1 MQQDYQ
7 RGDLVMIE
15 SIRSKSLFL
24 IYHVYDDCVK
34 LIDNKSN
41 LYPVG
46 RNLFVKKD
54 SLTLLSRQGP
64 DDGTANNIVD

>member
-15 SIRSKSLFL
+15 SMRTRSLFL
-24 IYHVYDDCVK
+24 IYSVYDDCVK
-34 LIDNKSN
+34 LIDNKNN

-46 RNLFVKKD
+46 RNLFIKKD
-54 SLTLLSRQGP
+54 SLVLLNRQEP
-64 DDGTANNIVD
+64 DDGTANDIVD

>member
-15 SIRSKSLFL
+15 SMRTRSLFL
-24 IYHVYDDCVK
+24 IYSVYDDCVK
-34 LIDNKSN
+34 LVDNKSN

-46 RNLFVKKD
+46 RNLFIKKD
-54 SLTLLSRQGP
+54 SLILLNRQES
-64 DDGTANNIVD
+64 DDGTANDIVD

>member
-15 SIRSKSLFL
+15 SMRTRSLFL
-24 IYHVYDDCVK
+24 IYSVYDDCVK
-34 LIDNKSN
+34 LVDNKSN

-46 RNLFVKKD
+46 RNLFIKKE
-54 SLTLLSRQGP
+54 SLILLNRQEP
-64 DDGTANNIVD
+64 DDGTANDIVD